1 MFGVLLILAQTET
14 RATQPAYFAIVTV
27 GLLLLGLIG
36 WLVAAVLGFA
46 RAKAFGPAV
55 RWFAIA
61 AVCLIIYH
69 LQFLI
74 VAMSLVLGDADMS
87 LGFGA
92 FFNLFIVIGSVCAI
106 FGFLRLTGTP

>member
-1 MFGVLLILAQTET
+1 MLGVLLILAQTET

-27 GLLLLGLIG
+27 GLLLLGLVG

-69 LQFLI
+69 LQFLV
-74 VAMSLVLGDADMS
+74 VAFGLVLGDPEIS

-92 FFNLFIVIGSVCAI
+92 FFNLFVVIASVCAI
-106 FGFLRLTGTP
+106 FGFMRLTSAP